1 MAALTLAV
9 SAPPQV
15 PAWELLQDNIQA
27 ILASLD
33 DSFDRASVELCH
45 AVGRIERI
53 VSALTEVSSIF
64 DGGVGSEAIGGLRN
78 AANALLGV
86 REVVRQ
92 RSDEIA
98 TMHGATGQLRASM
111 AEVLR
116 CLKVLDIYGMN
127 VKITASGL
135 VQFMEFS
142 DTMRTKL
149 SQGVMGSQSLD
160 QMLEALTTSL
170 QAMSLNDRMLDL
182 ECARVFPQVPETLL
196 GEADKLQ
203 AHQTGLGFMAR
214 TVSAIAVA
222 IQAELHAA
230 IAAIQIGD
238 RARQRLEHVLKGLKL
253 IDPAA
258 DTSVVLTLLAA
269 LSEAA
274 AREYARDTDNLSAT
288 LERLRA
294 QCQKFGDLDPDGSGE
309 GDTDVLARIAG
320 SVGEARAMLAQL
332 EHADKEGMT
341 TLALILDTV
350 DEVTKRAE
358 AITELRLDVQHMA
371 INISLSCRTAQDV
384 GRPVMVIANEIR
396 TYSNRLD
403 AIADS
408 IHETH
413 RNLSEPCHRLQAR
426 ANPSG
431 ATTGDLLAQFLATI
445 GDCNTTARQAMQ
457 QAEEQ
462 AQDLRSH
469 LSSAMSALGDAA
481 ALVQPMLQVSDALR
495 AAGSQAGKAD
505 PAPTSTVQAMLDELA
520 RTYTMGDEREV
531 HNQALGDRYTKIPT
545 VIPAVIPTAPEGM
558 ATGGLDDD
566 DEDDGLF

>member
-1 MAALTLAV
+1 M
-9 SAPPQV
+9 
-15 PAWELLQDNIQA
+15 
-27 ILASLD
+27 
-33 DSFDRASVELCH
+33 ELCH
-45 AVGRIERI
+45 SVGRIERI

-86 REVVRQ
+86 RQVVQQ

-98 TMHGATGQLRASM
+98 TMHGATCQLRASM

-149 SQGVMGSQSLD
+149 GQGVTGSQSLD
-160 QMLEALTTSL
+160 QMLQALTTSL
-170 QAMSLNDRMLDL
+170 QAMSLNDRKLDL
-182 ECARVFPQVPETLL
+182 ECARVFPKVPETLL

-203 AHQTGLGFMAR
+203 AHQASLGLMAR
-214 TVSAIAVA
+214 TVSTIAMA

-238 RARQRLEHVLKGLKL
+238 RVRQRLEHVLKGLSL
-253 IDPAA
+253 LDPEA
-258 DTSVVLTLLAA
+258 DTSVVLALLAA

-274 AREYARDTDNLSAT
+274 AREYARDTDSLSAT

-294 QCQKFGDLDPDGSGE
+294 QCQKFGDLKPDGSGE
-309 GDTDVLARIAG
+309 GDADVLARIAC
-320 SVGEARAMLAQL
+320 SVGEAHGMLQQL
-332 EHADKEGMT
+332 EHADNEGMT
-341 TLALILDTV
+341 TMALILNTV
-350 DEVTKRAE
+350 DEVTRRAK
-358 AITELRLDVQHMA
+358 AIAELRLDVQHMA
-371 INISLSCRTAQDV
+371 INISLSCRTAQEV

-408 IHETH
+408 IHETQ

-426 ANPSG
+426 ASPSG

-457 QAEEQ
+457 QAEDE

-469 LSSAMSALGDAA
+469 LSSATSALGDAA
-481 ALVQPMLQVSDALR
+481 ALVQPMLQVSDSLR
-495 AAGSQAGKAD
+495 EASLQAGEAD
-505 PAPTSTVQAMLDELA
+505 PGTTSTVQAMLDELA

-531 HNQALGDRYTKIPT
+531 HNQTLDDRYTKIAT
-545 VIPAVIPTAPEGM
+545 VIATAPEGM
-558 ATGGLDDD
+558 AIGGTDDD